1 MLFFASGAA
10 RRGRLPAM
18 SSLDRAQLSAIA
30 ATIDDATTRV
40 AALGEQLDAGGT
52 ADAANALAADTPA
65 EEGAPIGTIIIG
77 VAVFL
82 VVLAAIGVVL
92 LRRA

>member
-1 MLFFASGAA
+1 
-10 RRGRLPAM
+10 M

-52 ADAANALAADTPA
+52 ADAANALFEA
-65 EEGAPIGTIIIG
+65 E
-77 VAVFL
+77 
-82 VVLAAIGVVL
+82 
-92 LRRA
+92 RALTMATRALDRANKALGGP